1 MRTLSFHF
9 LRFLL
14 RVVIILSGLYN
25 HYTAHFVPGC
35 SRAVPVWCGL
45 LSAPPKA
52 CLPPEHDIGP
62 PTAVTRLPHRIIVSD
77 FGAPSVYFFL
87 SLTITIVT
95 GASVAVNCPLL
106 RIFRGLKEA
115 NQLCLAR
122 SLALSYRLRSEPLLC
137 HSSLTRRLPKS
148 LARSETPNRHHRR
161 TPR

>member
-1 MRTLSFHF
+1 MPYLCGAGFCQPHQT
-9 LRFLL
+9 
-14 RVVIILSGLYN
+14 
-25 HYTAHFVPGC
+25 TAF
-35 SRAVPVWCGL
+35 S
-45 LSAPPKA
+45 
-52 CLPPEHDIGP
+52 PEHDIGP

-122 SLALSYRLRSEPLLC
+122 SLALSLSQTALRVTPPPFVIDPSIAEVARPVRNSE
-137 HSSLTRRLPKS
+137 SSPPHDAPIEANSPRQST
-148 LARSETPNRHHRR
+148 NRHHGCAYRR
-161 TPR
+161 R